1 MEYFDV
7 LSKNRQNL
15 NYTKSKNCKLESN
28 EYNQGAE
35 IWIIN
40 NGKLLMTKRSL
51 KKSHPGEWE
60 TTGGCSQ
67 HGETSIITI
76 LREVKEE
83 IGINLSEDN
92 LELIG
97 THLYKKQFVDVYK
110 TNEMINESDISLQT
124 SEVTKY
130 KFVNK
135 EEFIKMIEENIV
147 VKSVVDRYYMFK
159 SNLDADW

>member
-1 MEYFDV
+1 MILVITMEYFDV

-40 NGKLLMTKRSL
+40 NGKLLMTKRSS

-67 HGETSIITI
+67 HDETSIITI

-83 IGINLSEDN
+83 TVRKAFLKGNCEVLVILEDSDREVLIDDFSPDEDIKKYLGASFINPRR
-92 LELIG
+92 
-97 THLYKKQFVDVYK
+97 Q
-110 TNEMINESDISLQT
+110 
-124 SEVTKY
+124 
-130 KFVNK
+130 
-135 EEFIKMIEENIV
+135 
-147 VKSVVDRYYMFK
+147 
-159 SNLDADW
+159 